1 MSSTAGELSDTLRD
15 AILRGDLPAG
25 SQLRQDRL
33 ASELGVSKIPV
44 REALQRLA
52 AEGLATFDANR
63 GFSVTSLKAEDAEEI
78 YGLRAVLEPVLLE
91 RAIPLLSIVDLAKA
105 ELALSKDEGAIP
117 ETNWHFH
124 RALYAPAGW
133 DRALRMVRTL
143 HTAVAPYLLVYL
155 DDPRSAQASATQHR
169 DLLEYCRVGDS
180 GSALAVL
187 SEHLSSAKRY
197 LVRALGHEG

>member
-1 MSSTAGELSDTLRD
+1 MSGTAGELSDTLRD

-63 GFSVTSLKAEDAEEI
+63 GFSVTSLTAGDADEI
-78 YGLRAVLEPVLLE
+78 YSLRAVLEPLLLE
-91 RAIPLLSIVDLAKA
+91 RALPLLSIVDLAKA
-105 ELALSKDEGAIP
+105 ELALSTDEGAIP

-124 RALYAPAGW
+124 SALYGPAEW
-133 DRALRMVRTL
+133 DRALSMVRTL
-143 HTAVAPYLLVYL
+143 HAAVAPYLLVYL
-155 DDPRSAQASATQHR
+155 DDPRAAKVSAMQHR
-169 DLLEYCRVGDS
+169 DLLEYCRAGDS
-180 GSALAVL
+180 ASALAVL
-187 SEHLSSAKRY
+187 VEHLSSAKRF
-197 LVRALGHEG
+197 LVRALSCGD